1 MPEMEYIA
9 LFMIFFAVWATC
21 FLIAG
26 QSWQLIA
33 AFIPLSIG
41 AYIYYGSQSSTNLLI
56 LYPIFSIFIVDIHI
70 VLSKPK
76 FKGAAWYLSYILV
89 IPLLLTYFYFS
100 GKLGKS
106 ESWFSHLWVC
116 IIIIF
121 AGKFWFSDVILLF
134 VNRLWIK
141 NRAYFHT
148 RINNV
153 YIKGTGKSR
162 AFYASIYQIGDVEIS
177 GFFYQYVRFKKIT
190 SQDQVELVIKTGWL
204 GTEFIAGFPKILKR
218 R

>member
-1 MPEMEYIA
+1 MPEIEYLA
-9 LFMIFFAVWATC
+9 LFITLFAVWAIC
-21 FLIAG
+21 FLLAG

-33 AFIPLSIG
+33 AFIPFSVG
-41 AYIYYGSQSSTNLLI
+41 VYVYYGDNSIKDLLI
-56 LYPIFSIFIVDIHI
+56 LFPVLSVFVMDIHI

-76 FKGAAWYLSYILV
+76 FKGAAWYINYILV
-89 IPLLLTYFYFS
+89 IPLLFAYFYFV
-100 GKLGKS
+100 GKSAKS
-106 ESWFSHLWVC
+106 ESWFTHLAICV
-116 IIIIF
+116 IIIF

-177 GFFYQYVRFKKIT
+177 GFFYQYVRSKKIA

>member
-1 MPEMEYIA
+1 MPEIEYLP
-9 LFMIFFAVWATC
+9 LFILIFAVWAIC
-21 FLIAG
+21 FLLGG
-26 QSWQLIA
+26 QSWQSIA
-33 AFIPLSIG
+33 AFIPFSIG
-41 AYIYYGSQSSTNLLI
+41 VYIYYGGNSIKDLLI
-56 LYPIFSIFIVDIHI
+56 LIPVLSVFVMDIHI
-70 VLSKPK
+70 VISKPK
-76 FKGAAWYLSYILV
+76 FKGVAWYINYMLV
-89 IPLLLTYFYFS
+89 IPLLFAYFYFAS
-100 GKLGKS
+100 QS
-106 ESWFSHLWVC
+106 TSSYSWFSHLAMCV
-116 IIIIF
+116 IIIF

-134 VNRLWIK
+134 INRLWVK

-177 GFFYQYVRFKKIT
+177 GFFYQYVRYKKIA
-190 SQDQVELVIKTGWL
+190 SQDQVELIIKTGWL